1 MRRVFEAIT
10 SIALLGLLAACDS
23 DDTGTGGSSGASTTT
38 ETTTTTQTTSGTGG
52 DSSTGGAGGT
62 VESGGGG
69 AAQGGGGGG
78 GGASCKS
85 CAQMVQTADG
95 DPTHACQASAGLLG
109 DVIACTCQPDVCGG
123 PGKGCEAVCA
133 GNGPI
138 DQACIDCDQT
148 AAAGPCQAEFAAC
161 LADT

>member
-1 MRRVFEAIT
+1 MRRVLEAL
-10 SIALLGLLAACDS
+10 SAVLLLGVLPACDS
-23 DDTGTGGSSGASTTT
+23 DDSGTGGSPGTSSSTDTSTTT
-38 ETTTTTQTTSGTGG
+38 DTTSGTGG
-52 DSSTGGAGGT
+52 DSGTGGAGGA
-62 VESGGGG
+62 VESGGG
-69 AAQGGGGGG
+69 ASQGGGGAGG
-78 GGASCKS
+78 GDCKT
-85 CAQMVQTADG
+85 CAEMVQTADG

-148 AAAGPCQAEFAAC
+148 AAAGPCQNEFAAC
-161 LADT
+161 LADI

>member
-1 MRRVFEAIT
+1 MRRVLEALSAIL
-10 SIALLGLLAACDS
+10 LLGVLPACDS
-23 DDTGTGGSSGASTTT
+23 DDSGTGGSPGTSSSTDTSTTT
-38 ETTTTTQTTSGTGG
+38 DTTSGTGG
-52 DSSTGGAGGT
+52 DSGTGGAGGA

-69 AAQGGGGGG
+69 ASQGGGGAGG
-78 GGASCKS
+78 GDCKT
-85 CAQMVQTADG
+85 CAEMVQTADG

-148 AAAGPCQAEFAAC
+148 AAAGPCQNEFAAC
-161 LADT
+161 LADI